1 MTLQDYESTRVQLR
15 GKLLPQ
21 KKVTI
26 QRNYFHTLCE
36 SQPRILKILKIDDK
50 KRSVKTIYSTER
62 EIISSGIMRRSR
74 RFRGFGGH

>member
-1 MTLQDYESTRVQLR
+1 MTLQEYDSTRVQLQ

-36 SQPRILKILKIDDK
+36 SQPGILKILKIDDK

-62 EIISSGIMRRSR
+62 EII
-74 RFRGFGGH
+74 

>member
-26 QRNYFHTLCE
+26 QRNYFHTLWE
-36 SQPRILKILKIDDK
+36 SQPGILKILKIDDK
-50 KRSVKTIYSTER
+50 KRPVKTIYSTER
-62 EIISSGIMRRSR
+62 EIISSGIMRRSC

>member
-36 SQPRILKILKIDDK
+36 SQPGILKILKIDDK

-62 EIISSGIMRRSR
+62 EIISSGIMRRSC